1 MDTQNL
7 ATLVLFAI
15 YAFAAI
21 AIVVLSARCSKR
33 RVDVVAEE
41 VEVKPLGMTII
52 QPVSIATRC
61 ETLRTKNSTD
71 FYRALTI
78 GPDGNVYPVGEVP
91 TQVAQQ

>member
-1 MDTQNL
+1 MDTHNL
-7 ATLVLFAI
+7 ATLVLLAI
-15 YAFAAI
+15 YVSAAL
-21 AIVVLSARCSKR
+21 AIGVLALRCSKR
-33 RVDVVAEE
+33 RVVPEAEE
-41 VEVKPLGMTII
+41 PKKPLGMTLI

-91 TQVAQQ
+91 SQVAQQ